1 MSNICSMPCIGYSSF
16 PFIGEIPHYG
26 KVNNINFDQSH
37 YNALFVVL
45 LIATNYFE
53 YFLLGFN
60 I

>member
-1 MSNICSMPCIGYSSF
+1 MSNICSIPCIGYSSF

-45 LIATNYFE
+45 LIATNY
-53 YFLLGFN
+53 LL
-60 I
+60 